1 VKPALTR
8 AALLCAFAVLGAA
21 AALVLGREA
30 GLGGD
35 TTTVVAGAGSSSP
48 VGRSVGEVYS
58 RAAPGVV
65 LVRAEGD
72 TLGSGF
78 VVDEQGRV
86 VTNYHVVREA
96 DDITVSF
103 SADEDDAVA
112 ADVVGLDPSTDLA
125 LLDVDVPSSDL
136 TPLPLGELA
145 DVGVGDE
152 VVAIGSPF
160 GLERTV
166 TAGIVSGLG
175 RRIEA
180 PDGFAIRDAVQT
192 DAALNSGSSGGPL
205 LNVRG
210 EVIGVNTQVEAGA
223 GGGIGYAVPV
233 DTVKEV
239 IAGLLEDGEIERAF
253 LGISIDDHDGGVLV
267 DEVHPESPAG
277 AADVRAGD
285 VIVRADGKEVSSPD
299 ELAAIVASKEPG
311 DDLALEVRRDGS
323 TETLTVTLGE
333 RPS

>member
-1 VKPALTR
+1 
-8 AALLCAFAVLGAA
+8 
-21 AALVLGREA
+21 
-30 GLGGD
+30 
-35 TTTVVAGAGSSSP
+35 
-48 VGRSVGEVYS
+48 
-58 RAAPGVV
+58 
-65 LVRAEGD
+65 
-72 TLGSGF
+72 
-78 VVDEQGRV
+78 
-86 VTNYHVVREA
+86 VVREA

>member
-1 VKPALTR
+1 VKLALTR
-8 AALLCAFAVLGAA
+8 AALLCAFAVLGAVA
-21 AALVLGREA
+21 AVLLGGRA

-35 TTTVVAGAGSSSP
+35 TTTVVADASLSSP
-48 VGRSVGEVYS
+48 VGWSVGEVYS
-58 RAAPGVV
+58 RAAPHVV
-65 LVRAEGD
+65 LVRGEGD
-72 TLGSGF
+72 SLGSGF
-78 VVDEQGRV
+78 VVDEQGSV
-86 VTNYHVVREA
+86 VTNYHVVGES

-103 SADEDDAVA
+103 SEDDEDAVE

-125 LLDVDVPSSDL
+125 LLDVDVPASDL

-145 DVGVGDE
+145 DVEVGDE

-160 GLERTV
+160 GLERSA

-175 RRIEA
+175 RQIAA
-180 PDGFAIRDAVQT
+180 PDGFAIPDAVQT
-192 DAALNSGSSGGPL
+192 DALLSSGSSGGPL

-210 EVIGVNTQVEAGA
+210 EVIGVITQVVPGA

-253 LGISIDDHDGGVLV
+253 LGISMDDDDDGVLV
-267 DEVHPESPAG
+267 EQVLPESA
-277 AADVRAGD
+277 AAEADVRVGD
-285 VIVRADGKEVSSPD
+285 VIVRADGKEVGSPD
-299 ELAAIVASKEPG
+299 DLAAVVAAKEPG
-311 DDLALEVRRDGS
+311 DDLALEVRRGGS
-323 TETLTVTLGE
+323 SQTLSVTLGE